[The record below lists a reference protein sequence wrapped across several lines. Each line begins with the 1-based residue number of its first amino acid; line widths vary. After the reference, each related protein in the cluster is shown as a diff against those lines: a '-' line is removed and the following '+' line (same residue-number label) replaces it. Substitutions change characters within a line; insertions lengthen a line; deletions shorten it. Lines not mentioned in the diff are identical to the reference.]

1 MGTFLHPQRI
11 CLGCETII
19 EKLREKILLPCFR
32 VEKPVAPATCEM
44 SKMIDANKE
53 YFLGRF
59 KLKQSMIVEHSAGC
73 RCSVCKYPWATPKL
87 RERSNDEILAYLANC
102 YNKHCEGKG
111 TKKTKFRSK
120 PYYLCNKC
128 HVSYFT

>member
-19 EKLREKILLPCFR
+19 EKLREKILLPSVR

-59 KLKQSMIVEHSAGC
+59 KLKQSMIVERRSPAH
-73 RCSVCKYPWATPKL
+73 KYPWAAPKL
-87 RERSNDEILAYLANC
+87 RERSNDEILAYLAVLGN
-102 YNKHCEGKG
+102 NEHCEGNG
-111 TKKTKFRSK
+111 TKTTKFRSEM
-120 PYYLCNKC
+120 YSLCNKC
-128 HVSYFT
+128 YVSYFTLF